1 VSAIIA
7 YGPMSA
13 LVIHLG
19 LDKPSKNATP
29 KGKNFL
35 IWGGGSDFGFYAV
48 QIAAQVPFNYPDIVP
63 D

>member
-1 VSAIIA
+1 VSAITV

-29 KGKNFL
+29 KGKNVL

-48 QIAAQVPFNYPDIVP
+48 QIAAQVTLTYPNIVS